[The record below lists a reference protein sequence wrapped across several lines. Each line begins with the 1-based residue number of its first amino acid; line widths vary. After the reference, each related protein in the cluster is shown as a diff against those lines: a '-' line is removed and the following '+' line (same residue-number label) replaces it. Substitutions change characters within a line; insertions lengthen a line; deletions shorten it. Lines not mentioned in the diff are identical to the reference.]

1 MCSPPGVSEAAFIS
15 GWVSFILVSHC
26 KFLLT
31 SAATLNQHDYT
42 FHCRFTCGILSIL
55 SYCLHYLSIPGVSSN
70 QYDYLHV
77 VIGDNECVRCPERM
91 I

>member
-15 GWVSFILVSHC
+15 GWVSFILVSHR

-31 SAATLNQHDYT
+31 SAATLNQHDYSL
-42 FHCRFTCGILSIL
+42 HCHFTCGIL
-55 SYCLHYLSIPGVSSN
+55 SYCLHYLSIPDVCSN

-77 VIGDNECVRCPERM
+77 VIGNNVCVSDVLKE
-91 I
+91 